1 MSTIDDQEVVTQI
14 KKLVGEAIER
24 YVAIKGVSIGT
35 SLATNIFTLL
45 KPEVSSFSES
55 ELIASATSFQYIAKN
70 MFDYIVNNQLKATY
84 VTVNDYV
91 LLVLIVKEI
100 SAAFILDRKLAEL
113 EGIQKYQKELNTLVL
128 KISAFVET
136 SEYLK
141 EDPFVQIK
149 RAVPSATLVAIISKE
164 GMPIKVESVGDL
176 QEAMVGSMVAALSN
190 LTTVML
196 KTQMEYSILHGVGA
210 HLIVVQFDIDRI
222 IALSIPEEDE
232 GNIGTYLAKIKEI
245 IKLSK
250 GVK

>member
-1 MSTIDDQEVVTQI
+1 M
-14 KKLVGEAIER
+14 LFR
-24 YVAIKGVSIGT
+24 
-35 SLATNIFTLL
+35 
-45 KPEVSSFSES
+45 
-55 ELIASATSFQYIAKN
+55 
-70 MFDYIVNNQLKATY
+70 
-84 VTVNDYV
+84 
-91 LLVLIVKEI
+91 
-100 SAAFILDRKLAEL
+100 
-113 EGIQKYQKELNTLVL
+113 
-128 KISAFVET
+128 SAFVET

-232 GNIGTYLAKIKEI
+232 SNIGTYLAKIKEI

>member
-1 MSTIDDQEVVTQI
+1 M
-14 KKLVGEAIER
+14 
-24 YVAIKGVSIGT
+24 Y
-35 SLATNIFTLL
+35 
-45 KPEVSSFSES
+45 
-55 ELIASATSFQYIAKN
+55 
-70 MFDYIVNNQLKATY
+70 DYIVNNQLKATY
-84 VTVNDYV
+84 VTVNEYV

-149 RAVPSATLVAIISKE
+149 RAVPSANMIAIISKE
-164 GMPIKVESVGDL
+164 GMPIKVESIADL

-210 HLIVVQFDIDRI
+210 HLIVVQFDSDRI
-222 IALSIPEEDE
+222 IALSVPEEDE
-232 GNIGTYLAKIKEI
+232 INIGSYLAKIKEI

-250 GVK
+250 GVKQ